1 MALPGY
7 ALMELG
13 TRIHITAWPGM
24 DSSRHSF
31 LSQTFASQAA
41 AYVIDVG
48 TILAPEYVTNVARRI
63 IDEQSELQRNQ
74 PGI

>member
-13 TRIHITAWPGM
+13 TQIHIAARPGT
-24 DSSRHSF
+24 DVFRHSF

-41 AYVIDVG
+41 AYVIDVS
-48 TILAPEYVTNVARRI
+48 TILAPEHVTSVARRI
-63 IDEQSELQRNQ
+63 VDEQSEL
-74 PGI
+74 

>member
-7 ALMELG
+7 VLMELG
-13 TRIHITAWPGM
+13 TQIYIAAWPGT

-41 AYVIDVG
+41 AYVIDW
-48 TILAPEYVTNVARRI
+48 LRKH
-63 IDEQSELQRNQ
+63 L
-74 PGI
+74 